1 MSDYIKA
8 QEKYHALAKAAANGD
23 KQAHADKAKAMNEIR
38 AIEREAARSGTILKA
53 VRRGDKFVVQQEQTD
68 SKRSL
73 QEEYI
78 RKFDNEVTAMLPDL
92 DVKDVDPKKRP
103 LKEQT
108 LREFNRKRL
117 LGK

>member
-8 QEKYHALAKAAANGD
+8 QEKYHALLKASQAGD
-23 KQAHADKAKAMNEIR
+23 KQAFADKAKAMNEIR
-38 AIEREAARSGTILKA
+38 AIEREAARSGTILRS
-53 VRRGDKFVVQQEQTD
+53 VRRGEKFTVQQEQTE

-73 QEEYI
+73 QEEYV

-92 DVKDVDPKKRP
+92 DAKDIDPKKRP